1 MLVSPFGFPMHEH
14 VLVDHAP
21 GGTYFG
27 VVQTL
32 ATSMGSLVGLGEP
45 PSRLD
50 GHRYSVIAFHRMLND
65 GRDRVFLPGL
75 EEAAGFGN
83 IILYNPDLVDLILG
97 YRRHVLDY

>member
-1 MLVSPFGFPMHEH
+1 M
-14 VLVDHAP
+14 
-21 GGTYFG
+21 
-27 VVQTL
+27 

-45 PSRLD
+45 PSGLD

-65 GRDRVFLPGL
+65 GRDRVLPGL

>member
-1 MLVSPFGFPMHEH
+1 MLVSPFGSPMHEH
-14 VLVDHAP
+14 VLVDHTL

-45 PSRLD
+45 PPEFD
-50 GHRYSVIAFHRMLND
+50 GHPYSVIAFHRMLND

>member
-1 MLVSPFGFPMHEH
+1 
-14 VLVDHAP
+14 
-21 GGTYFG
+21 
-27 VVQTL
+27 
-32 ATSMGSLVGLGEP
+32 MGSLVGLGEP
-45 PSRLD
+45 PAGLD
-50 GHRYSVIAFHRMLND
+50 GHRYSVITFHRMLND